1 MRKIRLVL
9 LGVLCAGLLV
19 CGIGTGVTLAEVSTF
34 SYGGQQLLESAQSR
48 TQSLTVTLDLPECTV
63 YLEDVPY
70 GWGSDNRLRDVSR
83 LEISS
88 DIPAGTLRP
97 DATYDS
103 AGPEPAVRTDFCNRD
118 SLDTVFA
125 LNVDD
130 GVAELQR
137 DAEIIQTL
145 YDVSLQTTGVR
156 HQFGNYLDLRA
167 FQRHAACHDQTN
179 VTGT

>member
-70 GWGSDNRLRDVSR
+70 G
-83 LEISS
+83 
-88 DIPAGTLRP
+88 
-97 DATYDS
+97 
-103 AGPEPAVRTDFCNRD
+103 
-118 SLDTVFA
+118 
-125 LNVDD
+125 
-130 GVAELQR
+130 
-137 DAEIIQTL
+137 
-145 YDVSLQTTGVR
+145 
-156 HQFGNYLDLRA
+156 
-167 FQRHAACHDQTN
+167 
-179 VTGT
+179 

>member
-70 GWGSDNRLRDVSR
+70 GWGSDNRLMDVSR

-88 DIPAGTLRP
+88 DIPAGTLRL

-103 AGPEPAVRTDFCNRD
+103 AGPELAVWTDFWAEGNQEWVHVSWQATD
-118 SLDTVFA
+118 DLALPVF
-125 LNVDD
+125 
-130 GVAELQR
+130 LQGP
-137 DAEIIQTL
+137 AP
-145 YDVSLQTTGVR
+145 
-156 HQFGNYLDLRA
+156 LRPPGP
-167 FQRHAACHDQTN
+167 QSGLLCAC
-179 VTGT
+179 GTAGAGDHRESR